1 MTKEI
6 VGGYGTWMAKRD
18 LKRLVALQ
26 DESGKT
32 DNTSEAGS
40 GELASTG
47 SGDGLGLVVGGGNT
61 TGGSRGLDR
70 GGLVDRGRDLV
81 SLLRAVVA
89 YLVGLGLD
97 GLLDGARAVGD
108 GDDTGRGDGDG
119 LVTVNDLGGSRA
131 VGGVALDDLG
141 DDNGTVLAVGGSARD
156 GGEEGS
162 GDRVLHLDGIRLFG
176 LCCLTSGYD

>member
-1 MTKEI
+1 LTKEI

-18 LKRLVALQ
+18 SKRLVALQ

-47 SGDGLGLVVGGGNT
+47 SGDGLGLVVGGGDT
-61 TGGSRGLDR
+61 TGGSRGSDR

-81 SLLRAVVA
+81 SLLRAAV
-89 YLVGLGLD
+89 LVGLGLD

-108 GDDTGRGDGDG
+108 GDDTGGGDGDG

>member
-1 MTKEI
+1 
-6 VGGYGTWMAKRD
+6 MAKRD
-18 LKRLVALQ
+18 SKRLVALQ
-26 DESGKT
+26 DESSKT
-32 DNTSEAGS
+32 DDTSKAGG

-47 SGDGLGLVVGGGNT
+47 SGDGLRLVGSGGGVA
-61 TGGSRGLDR
+61 TGGGRGRDNL
-70 GGLVDRGRDLV
+70 GGLNDRGRSGV
-81 SLLRAVVA
+81 SLLGAVVA
-89 YLVGLGLD
+89 DLVGLGLD

-108 GDDTGRGDGDG
+108 GDDAGAGDGDG